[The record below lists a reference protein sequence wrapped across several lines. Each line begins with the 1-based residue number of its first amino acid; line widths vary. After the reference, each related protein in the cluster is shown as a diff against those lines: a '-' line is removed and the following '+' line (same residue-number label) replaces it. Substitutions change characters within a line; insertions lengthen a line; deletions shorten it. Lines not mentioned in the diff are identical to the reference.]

1 MLWLYIALG
10 LGVAALASFGYLK
23 LRPMMAGPL
32 TFVAHADWNAPQA
45 APQNLTINY
54 GLYFHSNRS
63 AGEHRLETDGASSIL
78 RKKRQ

>member
-1 MLWLYIALG
+1 MLWLYIAVG
-10 LGVAALASFGYLK
+10 LGVAAVASLVFLK
-23 LRPMMAGPL
+23 PKPLLTGPL
-32 TFVAHADWNAPQA
+32 TFVAHADWDVPQA

-78 RKKRQ
+78 RKKK